1 MPIGPFTKREAKRP
15 IWETAAFVQFQ
26 DFTPEEEFC
35 TCVHL
40 TSGPRPRRCTMPINK
55 KDRQTARGFYLQ
67 IRSLLADGTS
77 VQDLLSELAKV
88 TLCNHVHRPRDG
100 TETLYT
106 RMVQNWSNN
115 FEIDEGTIRQ
125 PKLEDDVPEAVLI
138 PVERPPD
145 GAVHSIGYSETQVR
159 SKGAG
164 DADSS
169 PSELRDLDMLAVGA
183 LDLQMGS
190 LSDKPE
196 IMVKEEEIY
205 RSAQASP
212 LPKPSRPDSKPPS
225 KPTSLPRPLRDFVT
239 RCGTFPPVQEEYLPY
254 CPDLLT
260 FTHLQL
266 IHYTNHSLLSYLS
279 KRLGKMAKRDG
290 YVYIFI
296 RPDDP
301 KLVKIGYTEK
311 SPEGRVATWGKG
323 CCYAA
328 RRMFDTGKIPHAW
341 LVERLVQ
348 IQLKQ
353 YRKREQRCKWKAM
366 CPTKHTEW
374 YEVGVQEARQTIE
387 LWADWVTQSR
397 PWGSDGYLTSEWMSL
412 LNKYRLALKGP
423 DRDEKMWERWVR
435 MEDPREAVSVVQ
447 NPTPTSTSMP
457 KSKTAAAATTT
468 PPTTEQ
474 DLGQLPSRTCLQN
487 RQTPKP
493 SSQLPPSSTT
503 MQTSNPRTT
512 QTPSLA
518 KKYTTPKSTKPD
530 DSPPSPSPASKQTFS
545 STPTTT
551 DSLKQSVRHNNYTFQ
566 TPPDQTRR
574 AILESALL
582 SSLDDYMAASPG
594 RRRNSPRLA
603 SRLDRK
609 FVDWACGELDEGY
622 CTA

>member
-1 MPIGPFTKREAKRP
+1 MPRIHSAKREAKRP
-15 IWETAAFVQFQ
+15 ICETAAFVQFQ

-40 TSGPRPRRCTMPINK
+40 TSRPKPRRCTHPINK
-55 KDRQTARGFYLQ
+55 EDRPTARGLYLQ

-77 VQDLLSELAKV
+77 VQDLLSELAKI

-106 RMVQNWSNN
+106 RMVQTWSNN
-115 FEIDEGTIRQ
+115 FEIGEGTIRQ
-125 PKLEDDVPEAVLI
+125 PKLEEDVPEAVLI

-145 GAVHSIGYSETQVR
+145 GAVHSIGYSEAQVR
-159 SKGAG
+159 STGAG

-183 LDLQMGS
+183 LDLRTDS

-196 IMVKEEEIY
+196 IMVKEEEIH

-239 RCGTFPPVQEEYLPY
+239 RCGTFSPVQEEYLPY

-328 RRMFDTGKIPHAW
+328 HHKFDTGKIPHAW

-374 YEVGVQEARQTIE
+374 YEVGVQEARQVIE
-387 LWADWVTQSR
+387 RWADWVTQNR
-397 PWGSDGYLTSEWMSL
+397 PWGSDGYLTSEWISL

-435 MEDPREAVSVVQ
+435 MEDPREGVSVAQ
-447 NPTPTSTSMP
+447 NPTSTSTSTP
-457 KSKTAAAATTT
+457 KSKTAAATET

-474 DLGQLPSRTCLQN
+474 DLGQLPARTRLRNLQN
-487 RQTPKP
+487 PKP
-493 SSQLPPSSTT
+493 SSQPPPSSAT

-512 QTPSLA
+512 QTPSHA
-518 KKYTTPKSTKPD
+518 EKYTTTPKSTKSD
-530 DSPPSPSPASKQTFS
+530 DSQPSPSTASKQTS
-545 STPTTT
+545 SPTTT
-551 DSLKQSVRHNNYTFQ
+551 NSLKQSIRHNNHTFQ

-574 AILESALL
+574 GILESALL